1 MADILAD
8 VIRLEVATEA
18 SLFSGS
24 PPAVKLKQMVHA
36 LDTGNTFYK
45 NSAGQFV
52 RSTAAA
58 NYASQTAGYGSS
70 LVGDQG
76 VDGVTPS
83 GGIGPGA
90 SGSVHAMLVGLKNY
104 ASAIAGSADVTN
116 LFIQWDETF
125 PGGYSVYNIVW
136 AEPVD
141 SPQAAL
147 YYSKID
153 GNTTDPRDETGD
165 WETFSFPYP
174 LSKMLSFIMSNWTPA
189 T

>member
-1 MADILAD
+1 MADENRD
-8 VIRLEVATEA
+8 VIRLEAATDA
-18 SLFSGS
+18 DVTGPTPIS
-24 PPAVKLKQMVHA
+24 VKLKQFVHSLA
-36 LDTGNTFYK
+36 TGKLWYK
-45 NSAGQFV
+45 DSSGQLILF
-52 RSTAAA
+52 RPAAD
-58 NYASQTAGYGSS
+58 YASQTGAGGST
-70 LVGDQG
+70 LVGDAG
-76 VDGVTPS
+76 ITGVTPS
-83 GGIGPGA
+83 GGTINGPGT
-90 SGSVHAMLVGLKNY
+90 VHNMMVGLKDY
-104 ASAIAGSADVTN
+104 AAAIAGGADIKT

-141 SPQAAL
+141 SPQPAL

-165 WETFSFPYP
+165 WQTFSFPYP